1 LEIVSVLIYGAVFGA
16 ILALLASGYS
26 LVYGVAGVL
35 NLAHGAFYVLAG
47 YFVFWFVDSNLF
59 WFLGP
64 NVAYSLSIILGLILI
79 TIFGSLIYL
88 TLIKPIEKNEITVM
102 IVTFA
107 LAFFIQQVLIVI
119 EAAKP
124 GIFEPAHLPRF
135 IEGQLNVFGTVI
147 TLQNLFILIGS
158 IMIMLILMIFIK
170 KTKLGK
176 SIRAVSQDKEA
187 AELMGINVGRI
198 LMFTVALSALLAGL
212 AAILYAPEEGVDPRT
227 MVWDYLLLSMSVV
240 ILGGLGSIPGSV
252 LGAFI
257 ISYVKFFTLYY
268 IDIPFNS
275 AFSSLIHLLLII
287 VVLIIR
293 PRGIFGKKER
303 T

>member
-1 LEIVSVLIYGAVFGA
+1 MVIVDVLIYGAVFGS

-35 NLAHGAFYVLAG
+35 NLAHGAFYVLAAFII
-47 YFVFWFVDSNLF
+47 YWFVDSTTL
-59 WFLGP
+59 
-64 NVAYSLSIILGLILI
+64 AYPIAIILGLIII
-79 TIFGSLIYL
+79 TIIGALVYLI
-88 TLIKPIEKNEITVM
+88 LIKPIEKNEIAVM

-107 LAFFIQQVLIVI
+107 LAFFIQQLIIVI
-119 EAAKP
+119 QSAKP
-124 GIFEPAHLPRF
+124 GQELPNLPKF
-135 IEGQLNVFGTVI
+135 VDIPLYIFGTYVNA
-147 TLQNLFILIGS
+147 QNVFILIGS
-158 IMIMLILMIFIK
+158 TIIMVTLIIFIK

-198 LMFTVALSALLAGL
+198 LMFTVAVSALLAGL
-212 AAILYAPEEGVDPRT
+212 AAILYVPEAGLNAEA

-268 IDIPFNS
+268 IDIPFKTGF
-275 AFSSLIHLLLII
+275 ASLVHLILII
-287 VVLIIR
+287 IVLIIR
-293 PRGIFGKKER
+293 PRGILGKKER